1 MTIRKKQPATAFT
14 RGNDPY
20 ADMFMHFRLQ
30 EEDREWMREG
40 ACRHRQDLDF
50 FPENPRHPDVAEV
63 VAVCNACV
71 VSDKCLQYALKNGEM
86 YGVWGGLLPHERN
99 GSAYRKRTVHVS
111 TVVE

>member
-1 MTIRKKQPATAFT
+1 MTTRKKQPVTGST

-30 EEDREWMREG
+30 EEDREWMRQG

>member
-1 MTIRKKQPATAFT
+1 MTTRKKQPATAFT

>member
-1 MTIRKKQPATAFT
+1 MTTRKKQPATAFT

-71 VSDKCLQYALKNGEM
+71 VSDKCLQYAVKNGEM

>member
-1 MTIRKKQPATAFT
+1 MTTRKKQPVTAST

-30 EEDREWMREG
+30 EEDREWMRQG

>member
-1 MTIRKKQPATAFT
+1 MTTRKKQPATAFT

-99 GSAYRKRTVHVS
+99 GNAYRKRTVHVS

>member
-1 MTIRKKQPATAFT
+1 
-14 RGNDPY
+14 
-20 ADMFMHFRLQ
+20 
-30 EEDREWMREG
+30 MREG